1 MRFSWDEAK
10 RDRNLSDHG
19 LDFAD
24 AREVFAGPTFTFEDD
39 RFDYGEPRFV
49 TLGILRGIIV
59 SMVHTETPR
68 TIRVISFRKA
78 TKNEQTIF
86 FRQVQD

>member
-1 MRFSWDEAK
+1 MRFTWDEAK
-10 RDRNLSDHG
+10 RDQNLSDHG

-24 AREVFAGPTFTFEDD
+24 ATEVFAGPTFTFEDD

-49 TLGILRGIIV
+49 TLGILRGMVV
-59 SMVHTETPR
+59 SIVHTETPR

-78 TKNEQTIF
+78 TKNEQAIF

>member
-1 MRFSWDEAK
+1 MRFGWDEAK

-24 AREVFAGPTFTFEDD
+24 AREVFAGPAFTFEDD